1 MDAAKKLR
9 SMKLA
14 LRKGPTNPAW
24 NHRLAAW
31 LIRNRLVSRYSHGGI
46 VIGSALYHANASH
59 GVTFEHF
66 EDGPEWELFEVGGD
80 DMKAMRLFGEHIGS
94 GYDWFSLAAFALIPA
109 RDSRRWYC
117 FELCWLLM
125 TGKNPTERVTPED
138 LLLLAIRNKS

>member
-1 MDAAKKLR
+1 
-9 SMKLA
+9 MKLA

-46 VIGSALYHANASH
+46 VIDGDLYHATATH
-59 GVTFEHF
+59 GVNVELFTG
-66 EDGPEWELFEVGGD
+66 GPEWDVFDIGGND
-80 DMKAMRLFGEHIGS
+80 AEAVKLFGERMGS
-94 GYDWFSLAAFALIPA
+94 GYDWFSLLAFALIPA

-117 FELCWLLM
+117 FELCYLLM

-138 LLLLAIRNKS
+138 LLLLALKNPCQS